1 MFKREKIEE
10 IREKYPKGTKIT
22 LVCMEC
28 EPQMKNGLTGIVEF
42 VDDIGQIHVS
52 WSNGSSLALNVDV
65 DEFKKS

>member
-1 MFKREKIEE
+1 MFNREKIEE

-22 LVCMEC
+22 LICMEG
-28 EPQMKNGLTGIVEF
+28 ESQMKNGLTGTVEF

-65 DEFKKS
+65 DEFKKG